1 MDFGAVQADGSAI
14 VVFAD
19 TDLRTAHGIARRL
32 SSVMRQT
39 SHGKHHG
46 RTAPDVSV
54 ASLQPSDTAKALLA
68 RLYEDS
74 HRAAS

>member
-1 MDFGAVQADGSAI
+1 
-14 VVFAD
+14 
-19 TDLRTAHGIARRL
+19 LRAAHGIARRL

-39 SHGKHHG
+39 SHGKHQG

-54 ASLQPSDTAKALLA
+54 ASLLPSDTVKSLLA
-68 RLYEDS
+68 RLYKDS